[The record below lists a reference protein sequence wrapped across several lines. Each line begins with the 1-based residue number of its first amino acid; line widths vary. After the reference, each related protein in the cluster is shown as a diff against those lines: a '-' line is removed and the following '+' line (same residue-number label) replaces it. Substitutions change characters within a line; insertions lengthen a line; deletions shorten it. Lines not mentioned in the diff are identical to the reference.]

1 MEPLLI
7 KKNHQS
13 NIINAKRIVVK
24 IGSTLLVN
32 EQTGTIRYQWLEK
45 LADDIASLKKQGKDL
60 LIVSSGAIAVGS
72 QHLKINSR
80 VLKLEEKQ
88 AAAATGQIRLAHAYE
103 TALARHSITVAQILL
118 SPEDTEERRRHLNA
132 RATLTTLLNLGVVPI
147 IN

>member
-45 LADDIASLKKQGKDL
+45 LADDIADLKKQGK
-60 LIVSSGAIAVGS
+60 
-72 QHLKINSR
+72 
-80 VLKLEEKQ
+80 
-88 AAAATGQIRLAHAYE
+88 AA
-103 TALARHSITVAQILL
+103 
-118 SPEDTEERRRHLNA
+118 
-132 RATLTTLLNLGVVPI
+132 
-147 IN
+147 

>member
-60 LIVSSGAIAVGS
+60 L
-72 QHLKINSR
+72 K
-80 VLKLEEKQ
+80 
-88 AAAATGQIRLAHAYE
+88 
-103 TALARHSITVAQILL
+103 
-118 SPEDTEERRRHLNA
+118 P
-132 RATLTTLLNLGVVPI
+132 
-147 IN
+147 